1 MFDPPHHVGPT
12 REKLQ
17 LKIKGGCTKN
27 MILSS
32 KLDYPKI
39 TCKIFNSRLS
49 KLFTMVFSCLGL
61 VGLNKIKKWV

>member
-1 MFDPPHHVGPT
+1 
-12 REKLQ
+12 
-17 LKIKGGCTKN
+17 